1 METRATAANY
11 NTQSNTQPPIQ
22 HNSDSLGLG
31 HSDDSEYPSDLDS
44 TVDIGPDQRFG
55 AVTDIEVQ
63 QLWANQ
69 QDIDFGIQIVGEPTL
84 NATLKELL
92 VATSRK
98 LIHLTAKVNQFE
110 RKVNALPE
118 SIVTRVLNQEILYR
132 QLSER
137 VEDLNQRLTAIEES
151 SESPRANHQRIKNL
165 RRQLNRINY
174 DRHKEFK
181 ELRRQLQ
188 EFEERTSWV

>member
-1 METRATAANY
+1 METRARAANY
-11 NTQSNTQPPIQ
+11 NTQSNTQPPTQ
-22 HNSDSLGLG
+22 NNLDSLGLG
-31 HSDDSEYPSDLDS
+31 HSDDSDYTSDLEF
-44 TVDIGPDQRFG
+44 TVDIGPDQCFG
-55 AVTDIEVQ
+55 AETDVEVQ

-151 SESPRANHQRIKNL
+151 SESPRANHQRIKDL

>member
-1 METRATAANY
+1 METRARAANY
-11 NTQSNTQPPIQ
+11 NTQSNTQPPTQ
-22 HNSDSLGLG
+22 NNLDSLGLG
-31 HSDDSEYPSDLDS
+31 HSDDSDYTSDLEF

-55 AVTDIEVQ
+55 AETDVEVQ

-118 SIVTRVLNQEILYR
+118 SIVTRV
-132 QLSER
+132 
-137 VEDLNQRLTAIEES
+137 
-151 SESPRANHQRIKNL
+151 
-165 RRQLNRINY
+165 
-174 DRHKEFK
+174 
-181 ELRRQLQ
+181 
-188 EFEERTSWV
+188 